1 MLSERPWLARAVDRA
16 RALTAR
22 ELGPHD
28 GLLARRAE
36 TLHALRWL
44 GPTARAHWP
53 AWVELHRACAYRYH
67 LRTILGLA
75 QRPSAAPAG
84 GDLVRTALLHRGF
97 VETLRRVSAHGTAI
111 DDRENRRAIDD
122 VVRAVSR
129 SVIGEA
135 LADEPEGARRGEALA
150 LEQALLAI
158 VDEHTRTGSSFETD
172 AIGVAFG
179 VPARALPSARPERP
193 PLVGGRHRLAG
204 VVDWTLRREGEV
216 LAVVDLHAGP
226 ALDLEDPAEFEAT
239 RRELALLGLTL
250 EAARRASGQARATVS
265 EARRWYATREGAFES
280 VRVEPGEGPWLEAQ
294 GALDALDADVRAGE
308 LLARPRDGCARCAFQ
323 LVCGP
328 DAAARA
334 RAAGTRRRGAS

>member
-28 GLLARRAE
+28 GLLARRAA
-36 TLHALRWL
+36 TLHALRGL
-44 GPTARAHWP
+44 GPTARPHWP

-67 LRTILGLA
+67 LRTIVGLA

-129 SVIGEA
+129 SVVGEA
-135 LADEPEGARRGEALA
+135 LADEPEDVRRAESLG

-158 VDEHTRTGSSFETD
+158 VDEHTRAGSSFEMD
-172 AIGVAFG
+172 ASGVAFG
-179 VPARALPSARPERP
+179 APARALPWAGSERP
-193 PLVGGRHRLAG
+193 PIVGGRHRIAG
-204 VVDWTLRREGEV
+204 VIDWTLRREGEV

-226 ALDLEDPAEFEAT
+226 ALELEDPAEFEAA

-250 EAARRASGQARATVS
+250 EAARRASGQARATVA

-280 VRVEPGEGPWLEAQ
+280 IRVEPGDGPWLDAQ

-308 LLARPRDGCARCAFQ
+308 LLARPRDGCGRCAFQ

-334 RAAGTRRRGAS
+334 RAAGPPRGGAS